1 MPPQAGLQVHSDDFT
16 VLLGDQPGFP
26 PLDPLVKNYI
36 DHAEV
41 ETAQTRVLQAAQA
54 GDTAAATQRLDNL
67 QQSLERIGADQGFI
81 QQTVQTM
88 KLTLQ
93 NTGDAS
99 QIADSSAT
107 KKLTS
112 GTRKLS
118 LPQQDQQ

>member
-1 MPPQAGLQVHSDDFT
+1 
-16 VLLGDQPGFP
+16 
-26 PLDPLVKNYI
+26 
-36 DHAEV
+36 V
-41 ETAQTRVLQAAQA
+41 ETAQTRVLQAAKA
-54 GDTAAATQRLDNL
+54 GNVAAATQQLDTL
-67 QQSLERIGADQGFI
+67 QESLERVGADQGFI
-81 QQTVQTM
+81 RQTVQTM

-118 LPQQDQQ
+118 LPQQDQH